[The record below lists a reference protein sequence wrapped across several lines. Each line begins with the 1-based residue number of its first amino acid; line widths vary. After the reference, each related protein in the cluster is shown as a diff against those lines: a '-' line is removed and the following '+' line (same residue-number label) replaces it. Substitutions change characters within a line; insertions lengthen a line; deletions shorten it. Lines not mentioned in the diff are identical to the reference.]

1 MTVRE
6 IGNGI
11 SAAGQRWRGLSANA
25 RAILWMMLGTL
36 MFSIMTGL
44 IKALAAHYDSFQ
56 ISFFRAFFAFL
67 VFLPVG
73 LLQGWSSVRTSCPLL
88 HIRRGLIGTSSMLT
102 GYYAVAHLP
111 LALSTSISFAAPLFL
126 VVLAVLALGEVVRW
140 RRWLATA
147 IGFVGVLVMVRPGNG
162 VEPAALIGLAAA
174 ALSATSVVVTK
185 KMPVSESQITILI
198 WATLVSS
205 VACLPFALWR
215 WTPPDMAD
223 FWLLASVGLVGAAG
237 QAIWLHSYRL
247 GEVSAVGPVDYTR
260 LVFATILGILWF
272 GEWPDTWTMIG
283 AAIIIGSTTY
293 IAHRE
298 ARLRRNIPRGP
309 NVA

>member
-6 IGNGI
+6 LGTGL
-11 SAAGQRWRGLSANA
+11 STAGRRWRGLSANT
-25 RAILWMMLGTL
+25 RAILWMLLGTA
-36 MFSIMTGL
+36 MFATMTAL

-56 ISFFRAFFAFL
+56 ISFFRSFFAFL

-73 LLQGWSSVRTSCPLL
+73 LIQGLPALRTSCPML
-88 HIRRGLIGTSSMLT
+88 HIRRGLVGTSSMLT
-102 GYYAVAHLP
+102 GYYSVAHLP

-126 VVLAVLALGEVVRW
+126 VVLAVLALGEIVGW

-147 IGFVGVLVMVRPGNG
+147 IGFLGVVVMMRPGQG
-162 VEPAALIGLAAA
+162 IDPAALVGLAAA
-174 ALSATSVVVTK
+174 ALSATSVVLTK
-185 KMPVSESQITILI
+185 KMPVSERQITILI

-215 WTPPDMAD
+215 WSTPDLAD

-247 GEVSAVGPVDYTR
+247 GEVSVVGPIDYTR
-260 LVFATILGILWF
+260 LIFATIIGFLWF
-272 GEWPDTWTMIG
+272 GEWPDTWTMLG
-283 AAIIIGSTTY
+283 AAIIVASTAY

-309 NVA
+309 GVA